1 MSAAPAGA
9 VAATRVQEHVS
20 RSFGRHLEQVRRF
33 VRQPSISGEDRG
45 IREMA
50 DLVATRLREVGA
62 RAEVVPTARHP
73 VVWGEIDAGAP
84 RTLLLY
90 GMYDVQPVVGERWSV
105 ADPFAAEIAADHP
118 RGPSIVA
125 RGVYNSKGPLACFLN
140 VVESIQEV
148 AGVLPLNVRFM
159 IEGEEELGS
168 PSLPA
173 FVAAR
178 SAQLAADAGYFP
190 GFEQDAAGKAVL
202 RLGCKGELFF
212 ELVSRGGAWGGPTRR
227 AVHGST
233 AVWYASPAVR
243 LAQAIASM
251 FSLDQR
257 TITVEGFR
265 DGAEPPSRG
274 DEELLAALADGF
286 DPRTQLDTDEVRR
299 FKHDL
304 WGVDLLRAYL
314 YEPSLNIDGLV
325 SGHPGEGTKTI
336 LPHEAIAKMDVR
348 FVPRMRADDV
358 VRRLRDHLDRQ
369 GFSDVELRV
378 DHAFPWSKVS
388 VGAAPVRAMTDTFR
402 ELGFEPEVWPLQA
415 SSAPFY
421 LLTDELG
428 MPFVT
433 GGLGHGARAHS
444 ADEYATVAGMEL
456 YERGTVSFLYRLAE
470 VLEQP

>member
-1 MSAAPAGA
+1 MRAAPGH
-9 VAATRVQEHVS
+9 AAAAAPVQEHIS
-20 RSFGRHLEQVRRF
+20 RSSAPHLEQVRRF
-33 VRQPSISGEDRG
+33 VRQASISGESRG
-45 IREMA
+45 IPEMA
-50 DLVATRLREVGA
+50 GLVASRLREIGA
-62 RAEVVPTARHP
+62 NAEIVPTPGHP
-73 VVWGEIDAGAP
+73 VVYGEIDAGAP

-90 GMYDVQPVVGERWSV
+90 GMYDVQPVAGERWSV
-105 ADPFAAEIAADHP
+105 ADPFAAEIVEDHA
-118 RGPSIVA
+118 RGPSVVG

-140 VVESIQEV
+140 VLESVQKV
-148 AGVLPLNVRFM
+148 HGRPPLNVRFM

-168 PSLPA
+168 PNLA
-173 FVAAR
+173 GFVAEHRAR
-178 SAQLAADAGYFP
+178 LEADAGYFP
-190 GFEQDAAGKAVL
+190 GFEQDAAGNAVL

-212 ELVSRGGAWGGPTRR
+212 ELVCRGGEWGGPTRR

-251 FSLDQR
+251 FSFDQR
-257 TITVEGFR
+257 TVTVEGFR
-265 DGAEPPSRG
+265 DGALPPSAE
-274 DEELLAALADGF
+274 DEGLLAALAGRF
-286 DPRTQLDTDEVRR
+286 DPQTQLDTDEVRR
-299 FKHDL
+299 FTHDR
-304 WGVDLLRAYL
+304 WGVDLLRTYL
-314 YEPSLNIDGLV
+314 YEPSLNVDGLV

-336 LPHEAIAKMDVR
+336 LPHEAIAKMDAR
-348 FVPRMRADDV
+348 FVPRMSGDDV
-358 VRRLRDHLDRQ
+358 VRRLREHLDRH
-369 GFSDVELRV
+369 GFSDIELRV

-388 VGAAPVRAMTDTFR
+388 AGAAPVRAMIDAFR

-456 YERGTVSFLYRLAE
+456 YERGAAAFLYRLAE
-470 VLEQP
+470 ILR

>member
-1 MSAAPAGA
+1 MSSAPAPAAPAA
-9 VAATRVQEHVS
+9 RVQEHIS
-20 RSFGRHLEQVRRF
+20 RTFDRHLGQVRRF
-33 VRQPSISGEDRG
+33 VRQVSISGEDRG
-45 IREMA
+45 IGEMA
-50 DLVATRLREVGA
+50 DLVAARLREIGA
-62 RAEVVPTARHP
+62 RAEVIATARHP
-73 VVWGEIDAGAP
+73 VVYGEIDAGAP

-105 ADPFAAEIAADHP
+105 SDPFGAELVEGHP
-118 RGPSIVA
+118 QGPSIVA

-140 VVESIQEV
+140 VLESIREV
-148 AGVLPLNVRFM
+148 EGRLPLNVRFM

-173 FVAAR
+173 FVTAR
-178 SAQLAADAGYFP
+178 RASLAADAGYFP
-190 GFEQDAAGKAVL
+190 GFEQDATGNAVL

-212 ELVSRGGAWGGPTRR
+212 ELVCRGGAWGGPTRR

-233 AVWYASPAVR
+233 AVWYASPPVR

-257 TITVEGFR
+257 TVTVEGFR
-265 DGAEPPSRG
+265 DGAEPPG
-274 DEELLAALADGF
+274 AEDEGLLAALAGRF
-286 DPRTQLDTDEVRR
+286 DPRTQLETDEVRR
-299 FKHDL
+299 FTHDL
-304 WGVDLLRAYL
+304 WGVDLLRKYV
-314 YEPSLNIDGLV
+314 YEPSLNVDGIV

-336 LPHEAIAKMDVR
+336 LPHEARAKMDVR
-348 FVPRMRADDV
+348 FVPRMRADRV
-358 VRRLRDHLDRQ
+358 VRRLRDHLDRH
-369 GFSDVELRV
+369 GLGDIELRV

-388 VGAAPVRAMTDTFR
+388 VTEAPVRAMVETCR
-402 ELGFEPEVWPLQA
+402 ELGFEPEIWPLQA

-456 YERGTVSFLYRLAE
+456 YERGAAIFLYRLRE
-470 VLEQP
+470 ILG